1 MSATVAPRCVI
12 AGFDAQ
18 PGERFDRLRDL
29 ILAVIDLGWEPDVV
43 LVGDGDRLRDL
54 RREVP
59 VTVVDEFRRRGIAA
73 VPHLL
78 GMAKATRGLKRAR
91 LQRWSRVRAD
101 LPWIVGDPRAAAML
115 RYVGGA
121 HGPVVGA
128 LLAGADHPDAL
139 APRDR
144 ETLAPAA
151 AWLVGSDEQAEAVAA
166 AGFGPALV
174 TGRLGRPDPSL
185 ATDSTWPLLLVPTI
199 GAWSEVNHTTEVVVR
214 LLERHP
220 SIPIHWLVRNHEDQW
235 LAHFDLDQLG
245 LDDIVTLIWPAES
258 PVERYRTVIRTGYGP
273 VEIDRCVEARRAGVP
288 VVAFA
293 GSGRDRD
300 PRAVPPFDV
309 DGLLAEVD
317 RVLPDE
323 DTIRLRQDR
332 YGQAVEAHAAALA
345 RLGDLLGGLGDAR

>member
-1 MSATVAPRCVI
+1 MNAADAPRLVI

-18 PGERFDRLRDL
+18 PGERFDRMRDL

-59 VTVVDEFRRRGIAA
+59 VTVVDEFRRRGVAA

-78 GMAKATRGLKRAR
+78 GMAKLTRGVKRAR
-91 LQRWSRVRAD
+91 LQRWSRARAD
-101 LPWIVGDPRAAAML
+101 LPWIIGDPRAAAVL
-115 RYVGGA
+115 RYVPGA
-121 HGPVVGA
+121 HGPVVGT
-128 LLAGADHPDAL
+128 LLGPGDHLDGL
-139 APRDR
+139 APADR
-144 ETLAPAA
+144 ETLAGAA
-151 AWLVGSDEQAEAVAA
+151 AWLVGSEEQAEEVAA
-166 AGFGPALV
+166 AALGAAHL
-174 TGRLGRPDPSL
+174 TGRLGRPDPAL
-185 ATDSTWPLLLVPTI
+185 ATDATWPLLLVPTV

-214 LLERHP
+214 LLDRHP
-220 SIPIHWLVRNHEDQW
+220 SIPIHWLVRNHEDEW
-235 LAHFDLDQLG
+235 LATFDLDQLG
-245 LDDIVTLIWPAES
+245 LDDLVTLIWPAES

-273 VEIDRCVEARRAGVP
+273 IEIDRCVEARRAGVP

-293 GSGRDRD
+293 GSGRDGD

-309 DGLLAEVD
+309 DALLAEVD

-332 YGQAVEAHAAALA
+332 YGQAVEAHDAALA
-345 RLGDLLGGLGDAR
+345 RLGVLLGGLDAAE